1 MFSCLTFWKRCVILF
16 RKMPAR
22 AYISKELG
30 KLLSVLSHP
39 HRIRIIE
46 ELRGGEKDV
55 NSLQAVLGVA
65 HSGVSQHL
73 SLLRSHRVVSERR
86 EGRHVF
92 YQLVQPKLA
101 TWLMEGL
108 EFLEGNVHQAEE
120 MREALQETRSIWG
133 NETSNA
139 SLVTH
144 SSSKAEAHNRS
155 GLENGSDSVQE
166 HETKRAVAQ
175 VAGD

>member
-1 MFSCLTFWKRCVILF
+1 
-16 RKMPAR
+16 MPAR

-46 ELRGGEKDV
+46 ELRGGERDV
-55 NSLQAVLGVA
+55 NSLQVVLGVA

-73 SLLRSHRVVSERR
+73 GLLRSHRLVSERR

-101 TWLMEGL
+101 SWLIEGL

-120 MREALQETRSIWG
+120 MREALEETRSIWG
-133 NETSNA
+133 HETSNT
-139 SLVTH
+139 SQVTP
-144 SSSKAEAHNRS
+144 SSTREEAHRRPS
-155 GLENGSDSVQE
+155 LENGSGSAQD
-166 HETKRAVAQ
+166 HEAKRAVAQ